1 MFKHAECRCVCKTT
15 PHIFSLV
22 IQALNCFYCGYAL
35 HAHSHRLAIPVWG
48 RVGIAPKLIW
58 LKEFVCSSVVVDAYF
73 YCVERIKVLNH
84 VRFCALFSRIRNNA
98 VLMHKL
104 LWIPRDCAEVVN
116 NQWQGT
122 AVQRASYESLQSC
135 CSVFHVF
142 FLSSCLKDTDM
153 GLHLLSLSNLY
164 TARVYECY
172 FTGIAVC
179 VYSPSNLPLQHSIKI
194 NK

>member
-1 MFKHAECRCVCKTT
+1 MFKHAECRCVCRTT
-15 PHIFSLV
+15 PHIFPLV
-22 IQALNCFYCGYAL
+22 IQVLNSFYCGCAL
-35 HAHSHRLAIPVWG
+35 HTRSHRLAIPVWG
-48 RVGIAPKLIW
+48 RLRIAPQLIW

-73 YCVERIKVLNH
+73 YCVERIKDLNR

-104 LWIPRDCAEVVN
+104 SWIPRDCAEVVN

-122 AVQRASYESLQSC
+122 AVQRVSYESLQSC

-142 FLSSCLKDTDM
+142 FLSSCLKDRDM

-164 TARVYECY
+164 TARVY
-172 FTGIAVC
+172 
-179 VYSPSNLPLQHSIKI
+179 
-194 NK
+194 